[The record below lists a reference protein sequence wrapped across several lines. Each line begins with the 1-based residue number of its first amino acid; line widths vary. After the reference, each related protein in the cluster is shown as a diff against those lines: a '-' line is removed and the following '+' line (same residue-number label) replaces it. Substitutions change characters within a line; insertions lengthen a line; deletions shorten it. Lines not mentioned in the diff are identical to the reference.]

1 MEEKEKVI
9 LAEDAESNLQEADK
23 EDMDAMSED
32 IPDESPV
39 EDTIEDD
46 DEEDDDLTIK
56 SEEFFD
62 TTISDYD
69 EFDEMA
75 HKKGS
80 GYKAPHFPIFDQK
93 MEGLEAGLFLFAGE
107 SNMGKALRL
116 STPILKAD
124 GRWTTIGDIKIG
136 DRVWGDDG
144 TPTRVVCKSKLF
156 HDHKCYKVTFDDNTE
171 IYADADHLWKVYR
184 YCCHKPNNR
193 EMVVKTS
200 DMVKN
205 FKHVNPDGYA
215 RYNYRVPMQ
224 KALKYEEQELPIDP
238 YALGMWLGDGRKDG
252 CRIICNNDE
261 YEEEKNLLESRGIE
275 VHEFKP
281 DNREGHNCG
290 SYRIGTTINQRNN
303 ILDKLRELDVLNDK
317 HIPAIYL
324 HSSIAQRWELLRGL
338 MDTDGHAQTSKT
350 GNGSCEF
357 VQCKNS
363 RLNESFGELL
373 SSLGIK
379 WTVYE
384 KMASCNGEEF
394 QAMRYRFA
402 CDKTHQCFNLER
414 KCNALR
420 DELSDRSIMYKT
432 ITDIVEVPT
441 ETMQCIEV
449 DNVSHCFCV
458 DKTMTVT
465 HNTAVALELSL
476 DYALHDK
483 NHLFCL
489 YFSLDDTKKEVIPR
503 VIASHESLP
512 ISVVSKPNRYQE
524 LIDSGDSMG
533 PDYEEMLE
541 KRTNGLEWLKST
553 NHHLKIVDGTQV
565 SCGEQMLDYCEKMKA
580 YIQAEDP
587 DANLIVV
594 IDSLSDIV
602 FASKSFKSDK
612 ELNDY
617 VAKQVK
623 KWAVEILDCP
633 IFGTVHLRK
642 IEQNRRPTIAD
653 VKESG
658 RYAYEASALFLVH
671 NDVSRNKQAASISV
685 RTEGSDELIPV
696 IELDW
701 AKNKK
706 SSYKGRT
713 YQTFV
718 TNYSQVRECSREVCE
733 RFDRLIYNV

>member
-1 MEEKEKVI
+1 MEEKEKVL

-93 MEGLEAGLFLFAGE
+93 MEGLEAGLFMFAGE
-107 SNMGKALRL
+107 SNMGK
-116 STPILKAD
+116 
-124 GRWTTIGDIKIG
+124 
-136 DRVWGDDG
+136 
-144 TPTRVVCKSKLF
+144 
-156 HDHKCYKVTFDDNTE
+156 
-171 IYADADHLWKVYR
+171 
-184 YCCHKPNNR
+184 
-193 EMVVKTS
+193 
-200 DMVKN
+200 
-205 FKHVNPDGYA
+205 
-215 RYNYRVPMQ
+215 
-224 KALKYEEQELPIDP
+224 
-238 YALGMWLGDGRKDG
+238 
-252 CRIICNNDE
+252 
-261 YEEEKNLLESRGIE
+261 
-275 VHEFKP
+275 
-281 DNREGHNCG
+281 
-290 SYRIGTTINQRNN
+290 
-303 ILDKLRELDVLNDK
+303 
-317 HIPAIYL
+317 
-324 HSSIAQRWELLRGL
+324 
-338 MDTDGHAQTSKT
+338 T
-350 GNGSCEF
+350 G
-357 VQCKNS
+357 
-363 RLNESFGELL
+363 
-373 SSLGIK
+373 
-379 WTVYE
+379 
-384 KMASCNGEEF
+384 
-394 QAMRYRFA
+394 
-402 CDKTHQCFNLER
+402 
-414 KCNALR
+414 
-420 DELSDRSIMYKT
+420 
-432 ITDIVEVPT
+432 
-441 ETMQCIEV
+441 
-449 DNVSHCFCV
+449 
-458 DKTMTVT
+458 
-465 HNTAVALELSL
+465 VALELAI
-476 DYALHDK
+476 DYALHED

-503 VIASHESLP
+503 IIASHESLP
-512 ISVVSKPNRYQE
+512 ISIVSKPNRYQE

-617 VAKQVK
+617 IAKQVK

-671 NDVSRNKQAASISV
+671 NDVSRNKQAASICV